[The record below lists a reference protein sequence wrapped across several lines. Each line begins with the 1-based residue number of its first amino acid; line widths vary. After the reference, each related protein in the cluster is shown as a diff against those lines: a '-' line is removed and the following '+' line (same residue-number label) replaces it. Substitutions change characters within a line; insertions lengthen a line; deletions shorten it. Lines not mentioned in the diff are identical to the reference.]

1 MKNAQQILGS
11 LHLRIPWSPTDTAGY
26 AEYVVKIKTWA
37 AIAALLLSLTMFADT
52 LGFVE
57 QKFSHLNF
65 EKKKWSR
72 TDNPPCYTYT
82 ANEDGATVD
91 VLRYGMSNLV
101 PFRATKGLRVIVCG
115 STAAFDEGFEAS
127 SPGLP
132 KTRP

>member
-1 MKNAQQILGS
+1 
-11 LHLRIPWSPTDTAGY
+11 
-26 AEYVVKIKTWA
+26 VKIKTWA

>member
-1 MKNAQQILGS
+1 
-11 LHLRIPWSPTDTAGY
+11 
-26 AEYVVKIKTWA
+26 
-37 AIAALLLSLTMFADT
+37 MFADT

-101 PFRATKGLRVIVCG
+101 PEFRARGGWRLPVAFVAGCAVYFVAR
-115 STAAFDEGFEAS
+115 AAAGA
-127 SPGLP
+127 
-132 KTRP
+132 